1 MIRLMGCFCMF
12 MASRYRFTFSMVQT
26 FVPYSYVTSL
36 SLSSSYRT
44 DEHVNKMNLEAE
56 CPL

>member
-1 MIRLMGCFCMF
+1 MGCFCMF